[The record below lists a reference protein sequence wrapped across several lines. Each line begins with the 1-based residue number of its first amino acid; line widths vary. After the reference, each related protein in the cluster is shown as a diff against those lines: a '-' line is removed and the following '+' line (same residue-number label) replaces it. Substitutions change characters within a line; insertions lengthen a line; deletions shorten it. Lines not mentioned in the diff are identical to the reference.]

1 MLALRQIE
9 IIVPHVRKKTGL
21 KAGFSTQVGA
31 EYQRKPAM

>member
-1 MLALRQIE
+1 MGVSDQFQN
-9 IIVPHVRKKTGL
+9 IVPHPRKKTDL